1 MCSENLAPALYLTT
15 LVVMPVSD
23 FSLFALKVLVER
35 SFRDSIRQ
43 RNGIDAE
50 GTNPLRIEQFRGG
63 RENAFSGLV
72 RYPARYG
79 VLVTA
84 LISS

>member
-1 MCSENLAPALYLTT
+1 MCSENMAPASYLTT

-43 RNGIDAE
+43 RNGIDDE

-63 RENAFSGLV
+63 RENAFSGLL

-79 VLVTA
+79 VLVTP

>member
-1 MCSENLAPALYLTT
+1 MCSEIMAPASYLTT
-15 LVVMPVSD
+15 LVVMPVSG

-43 RNGIDAE
+43 RNGFDAD

-63 RENAFSGLV
+63 RENAFSGLL
-72 RYPARYG
+72 RYPVRYG
-79 VLVTA
+79 VLITP

>member
-1 MCSENLAPALYLTT
+1 MNSENVAPASYLIT

-35 SFRDSIRQ
+35 SFRDSTRY
-43 RNGIDAE
+43 RNGID
-50 GTNPLRIEQFRGG
+50 GTNPLPIEQFRGG
-63 RENAFSGLV
+63 RENAFSGLL

-79 VLVTA
+79 VPVTP
-84 LISS
+84 LISL

>member
-1 MCSENLAPALYLTT
+1 MCSENMAPASYLTT
-15 LVVMPVSD
+15 LVVMPDSD

-79 VLVTA
+79 VLVTP